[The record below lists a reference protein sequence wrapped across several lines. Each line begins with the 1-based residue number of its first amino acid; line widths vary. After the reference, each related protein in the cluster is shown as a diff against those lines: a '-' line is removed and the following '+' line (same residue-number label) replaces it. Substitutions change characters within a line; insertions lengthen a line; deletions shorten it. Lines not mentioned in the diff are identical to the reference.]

1 MKGTTLNF
9 KSTDLG
15 TKFLHQHGTFVIED
29 LGTKYLRCR
38 NTTENIIDKLYIN
51 SLIDDKEYH
60 AGQFVLYVCFKSGIL
75 GQGGVNLSLA
85 GRSSDEKQS
94 SYRLLK
100 SMRLKQITNMFRKDK
115 KHIGHFVIKVISDN
129 KEINKQSDMA
139 LLKRGLH
146 QISNR
151 LYHSNLDNAKTTCHY
166 AVQSVV
172 EA

>member
-1 MKGTTLNF
+1 MKNTTLNF

-15 TKFLHQHGTFVIED
+15 TKYLHQHNTFVIEN
-29 LGTKYLRCR
+29 LGKNYLRCR
-38 NTTENIIDKLYIN
+38 NTTQNIIDKLYIN

-60 AGQFVLYVCFKSGIL
+60 AGQFVLYVCFKSGLL

-85 GRSSDEKQS
+85 GKSTDEKQS

-100 SMRLKQITNMFRKDK
+100 SMRLKQLTNMFK
-115 KHIGHFVIKVISDN
+115 KEQRFICNHVITIISDN
-129 KEINKQSDMA
+129 KEVNKQSDMA
-139 LLKRGLH
+139 LLKKGLH

-151 LYHSNLDNAKTTCHY
+151 LYLSDSTNAKTTCHY

>member
-1 MKGTTLNF
+1 MTSHF

-15 TKFLHQHGTFVIED
+15 TKFLHQHSVFVIED
-29 LGTKYLRCR
+29 LGKKYFRCR

-60 AGQFVLYVCFKSGIL
+60 AGQFVLYVCLQSGLL
-75 GQGGVNLSLA
+75 GQGGINLSLA
-85 GRSSDEKQS
+85 GKSTDEKQS

-100 SMRLKQITNMFRKDK
+100 SMRLKQITNMFDKDK
-115 KHIGHFVIKVISDN
+115 KHLGNFVIKVISDN

-139 LLKRGLH
+139 LFKRGLH

-151 LYHSNLDNAKTTCHY
+151 LYHSSLNNAKTTCHY

>member
-1 MKGTTLNF
+1 MTLNF
-9 KSTDLG
+9 KFT
-15 TKFLHQHGTFVIED
+15 D
-29 LGTKYLRCR
+29 LGTKYLHQHNTFVIENLGKNYLRCR
-38 NTTENIIDKLYIN
+38 NTSQNIIDKLYIN

-60 AGQFVLYVCFKSGIL
+60 AGQFVLYVCYKSGLL
-75 GQGGVNLSLA
+75 GQGGVNLSLV
-85 GRSSDEKQS
+85 GRSTDEKES
-94 SYRLLK
+94 SYKLLK
-100 SMRLKQITNMFRKDK
+100 SMRLKQLTNMFK
-115 KHIGHFVIKVISDN
+115 KEQRFICNHVITIISDN